1 MASQRS
7 SKSPVGAV
15 VASQQHIRTA
25 SELSMTSETAQQR
38 KHEDNLMAQ
47 LYSQT
52 EGKDL
57 PLRTMYILNCASRG
71 QHPLPPNAKGLESV
85 PEFTSI
91 LQTEMSQLPLQRTS
105 LPYVFVRKFVK
116 ETFCQ
121 EELGRVNFSQALT
134 ALDYLKDIELRRQKM
149 VQDMWQRVD
158 IETWES
164 IEEKVSRDEAI
175 IKLFNILNRKEKYL
189 GELYAWLYVH
199 LRQWIL
205 VHEIKNQPFDKHN
218 CMAMLNTLW
227 PPIPSSVPDG
237 ISKEIVQSQRKD
249 FFKTINSI
257 PGRGMADIDRL
268 IMEQAKEGEP
278 NGWPCTAHMMNKYMQ
293 KADEVIDLA
302 ERIQTRA
309 DLDIHAPPRTP
320 LPDPL
325 PSPSVE
331 QDPPRKGRKQVDSG
345 VSFGSAM
352 TKRPSTSGS
361 DSTTNSFYKQQ
372 LSSFEFSEP
381 KTPTRVRINRVLHRL
396 SRKKTTGDLSSQDKP
411 EKPENEKSRTLRKMR
426 SLGAIAHEFKY
437 RNMSGATLTDSRNT
451 SVSEPFNAEE
461 MKRKRMAYEE
471 SNTIGQAI

>member
-1 MASQRS
+1 MASQRNS

-15 VASQQHIRTA
+15 MAGQAHGRSA
-25 SELSMTSETAQQR
+25 SELSMASER

-71 QHPLPPNAKGLESV
+71 QHPLPSNAKGLESV

-116 ETFCQ
+116 ETFCH
-121 EELGRVNFSQALT
+121 EELGRVNFPQALT
-134 ALDYLKDIELRRQKM
+134 ALDYLKDIEMRRQKM

-175 IKLFNILNRKEKYL
+175 IRLFNILNRKEKYL

-237 ISKEIVQSQRKD
+237 ISNEIVQSQRKD

-268 IMEQAKEGEP
+268 IVEQAKEGQA

-293 KADEVIDLA
+293 KADEVIELA
-302 ERIQTRA
+302 ESIQSRV
-309 DLDIHAPPRTP
+309 DLDTYAPPRTP
-320 LPDPL
+320 LPEL
-325 PSPSVE
+325 PSSPSVE
-331 QDPPRKGRKQVDSG
+331 HLPPRKGRKQVDSG
-345 VSFGSAM
+345 VSFGSAT

-361 DSTTNSFYKQQ
+361 DSSNGSFYKQQ
-372 LSSFEFSEP
+372 LSSFEFSET

-396 SRKKTTGDLSSQDKP
+396 SRKKTHGDLSTHEKEKA
-411 EKPENEKSRTLRKMR
+411 EKPESEKSKTLRKMR

-437 RNMSGATLTDSRNT
+437 RNMSGATLTDSRQT
-451 SVSEPFNAEE
+451 SISEPFNAEE
-461 MKRKRMAYEE
+461 MKRQRMAYEE
-471 SNTIGQAI
+471 ANQIGQAI

>member
-1 MASQRS
+1 MASQRN

-15 VASQQHIRTA
+15 MASQAHGRTP
-25 SELSMTSETAQQR
+25 SELSMASEH

-71 QHPLPPNAKGLESV
+71 QHPLPSNAKGIEGV

-134 ALDYLKDIELRRQKM
+134 ALDYLKDIEMRRQKM

-175 IKLFNILNRKEKYL
+175 IRLFNILNRKEKYL

-205 VHEIKNQPFDKHN
+205 IHEIKNQPFDKHN

-237 ISKEIVQSQRKD
+237 ISNEIVQSQRKD

-268 IMEQAKEGEP
+268 IVEQAKEGQA

-293 KADEVIDLA
+293 KADEVIELS
-302 ERIQTRA
+302 ESIQTRV
-309 DLDIHAPPRTP
+309 DLDTYAPPRTP
-320 LPDPL
+320 LPEIPS
-325 PSPSVE
+325 SPSVE
-331 QDPPRKGRKQVDSG
+331 HLPPRKGRKQVDSG

-361 DSTTNSFYKQQ
+361 DSSNGSLVIARGSRREEQQ
-372 LSSFEFSEP
+372 NVG
-381 KTPTRVRINRVLHRL
+381 KH
-396 SRKKTTGDLSSQDKP
+396 
-411 EKPENEKSRTLRKMR
+411 
-426 SLGAIAHEFKY
+426 
-437 RNMSGATLTDSRNT
+437 
-451 SVSEPFNAEE
+451 VSERSSRILSHLLHLLQGAALSQVEHLQSDWIIGLMAEGNATVILSIHVNKKHLWCVARALGPFQCLHGLVLVF
-461 MKRKRMAYEE
+461 RKRV
-471 SNTIGQAI
+471 QVKHR